1 MNTFELYAKLD
12 AEDAA
17 RIEQLQQHA
26 VAVRDEHADALA
38 AARAEY
44 REALDTVLDAY
55 ARATPNRGFGGY
67 RFDVNIDELN
77 TNARAASER
86 VDEIELPI
94 LRAEWAVRSAIVKAR
109 RDAAQRAA
117 DLDTEDYSNA
127 TFERRA
133 ASMEAYYDNY
143 RNRYMDDMME
153 RGERADMRMRN
164 NNRAYEGRANQ

>member
-26 VAVRDEHADALA
+26 VAVRAEHSEALA

-86 VDEIELPI
+86 VDQIKLPI
-94 LRAEWAVRSAIVKAR
+94 LQAEWAVHSAIVKAR

-127 TFERRA
+127 TNERRQA
-133 ASMEAYYDNY
+133 RREEY
-143 RNRYMDDMME
+143 DDMYS
-153 RGERADMRMRN
+153 
-164 NNRAYEGRANQ
+164 NRDFSPWINRCEIAEGRANQ